1 MALPL
6 PVSPIWCGCYK
17 HLFILLH
24 GPKLISISEWW
35 ALTPCPWYDSAQVLW
50 CFLHSKLEMGQQGH
64 GHAGAGEG
72 LIGMLS
78 VCGKHCVTVLDIL
91 GITEVG
97 NPLDMGC

>member
-1 MALPL
+1 
-6 PVSPIWCGCYK
+6 
-17 HLFILLH
+17 
-24 GPKLISISEWW
+24 
-35 ALTPCPWYDSAQVLW
+35 
-50 CFLHSKLEMGQQGH
+50 MGQQGH

-97 NPLDMGC
+97 NPLDKGC